1 VFAIMLGIAL
11 GPIMGSGVRLAYA
24 RLGATKT
31 GFTGVGLLGVALSF
45 CQAVAA
51 YFVESLKGEA
61 DHLHIEESTLTMSE
75 SETARRR
82 KIMLLCLLFGFL
94 RATSMSGLEAAT
106 VMILETKL
114 GWSKDFTGL
123 AVGSAFVA
131 VVPLRFMY
139 TKYRTEVSTAQWIK
153 RLLLMSLVG
162 SLCLFH
168 VCGLLRGTSLDAWY
182 VPAASALLLVADAF
196 LFSSFYLNDSITQG
210 LLLQYLL
217 PQEVSV
223 FNVNNI
229 NLVITLLQDGSGR
242 FIGPPLSRYL
252 IFSGGQNLYA
262 GLQVALLSIASTVAL
277 SGFLP
282 LIEAGVA
289 AG

>member
-1 VFAIMLGIAL
+1 M
-11 GPIMGSGVRLAYA
+11 
-24 RLGATKT
+24 
-31 GFTGVGLLGVALSF
+31 GFTGVGLLGVALSL

-51 YFVESLKGEA
+51 YFVEPLEGA
-61 DHLHIEESTLTMSE
+61 PDHLHIEECTHTMCE
-75 SETARRR
+75 NETSRRR
-82 KIMLLCLLFGFL
+82 KIMLLCLTFGWL

-123 AVGSAFVA
+123 AVGFAFVA
-131 VVPLRFMY
+131 VVPLRFTY
-139 TKYRTEVSTAQWIK
+139 TKYRTELSIAQWIK
-153 RLLLMSLVG
+153 RLLLMSLAG

-168 VCGLLRGTSLDAWY
+168 VCVLLRGTRFEAWY
-182 VPAASALLLVADAF
+182 APTASALLLVADAF
-196 LFSSFYLNDSITQG
+196 LFSSFYMNDSITQG

-229 NLVITLLQDGSGR
+229 NLMITVLQDGSGR
-242 FIGPPLSRYL
+242 FVGPPLSRYL
-252 IFSGGQNLYA
+252 IVSGGQNLYA
-262 GLQVALLSIASTVAL
+262 GLQVTLLLIASAVAV

-282 LIEAGVA
+282 LIEAGGAVESEKPPDA
-289 AG
+289 LVSARKHWS